1 MPFLPIR
8 RLRAQHFVRAFEGPD
23 GVSATARAYAPSLTQ
38 AARFTERDLAMDW
51 ALAEL
56 RKRGGA
62 FWSVLGAGERM
73 KKWEK
78 TWVYNMYNMY
88 IYILYICLYL

>member
-23 GVSATARAYAPSLTQ
+23 GVSATRRAYAPSLTA

-62 FWSVLGAGERM
+62 ANGSWGKDEEMGE
-73 KKWEK
+73 
-78 TWVYNMYNMY
+78 NMGV
-88 IYILYICLYL
+88 